1 MTKKEAYHLLDVI
14 NNWVLKNKMSNNPY
28 GNGIEIFTLL
38 PKYEK
43 EFPDVCFYTGKIK
56 RKMPEQKCPLI
67 LQACSKLEGDNSG
80 IGTGDLLLKIMGRA
94 VPQKY
99 QYFSDTTN
107 GFDLEKIINYLILT
121 FKLSNKNTEVLNR
134 VFYEKEVIC
143 YMNPQNYIKKEAPH
157 KIDFIPFHLGDE

>member
-1 MTKKEAYHLLDVI
+1 MTKEEAYYLLDVI
-14 NNWVLKNKMSNNPY
+14 NNWILKNKYTSNNPY
-28 GNGIEIFTLL
+28 GNGLEIFTLL
-38 PKYEK
+38 PEYKK
-43 EFPDVCFYTGKIK
+43 EFPNDCFYTGEIK
-56 RKMPEQKCPLI
+56 RKMPEQECPLI

-121 FKLSNKNTEVLNR
+121 FKLSNKSTEALNKVSR
-134 VFYEKEVIC
+134 EKEVIC
-143 YMNPQNYIKKEAPH
+143 YMNPQNYVKEKAEYN
-157 KIDFIPFHLGDE
+157 IQFFSI

>member
-1 MTKKEAYHLLDVI
+1 
-14 NNWVLKNKMSNNPY
+14 
-28 GNGIEIFTLL
+28 
-38 PKYEK
+38 
-43 EFPDVCFYTGKIK
+43 
-56 RKMPEQKCPLI
+56 MPEQECPLI

-121 FKLSNKNTEVLNR
+121 FKLSNKSTEALNKVSR
-134 VFYEKEVIC
+134 EKEVIC
-143 YMNPQNYIKKEAPH
+143 YMNPQNCVKEKAEYN
-157 KIDFIPFHLGDE
+157 IQFFSI